1 MDSLGEVAAGLA
13 ANPLAWIATIALAA
27 CGWLA
32 KTLFQT
38 VREDA
43 KDHRETLTKIVP
55 LAEKLTDSVEIL
67 ERVTN
72 AMMKDKS

>member
-1 MDSLGEVAAGLA
+1 MDLTQIANGLA
-13 ANPLAWIATIALAA
+13 SNPLAWIAAIALGA

-43 KDHRETLTKIVP
+43 KEHRETLIKVVP

-72 AMMKDKS
+72 ALMKADK